1 MSENFSREPPFDK
14 GKREGEGRLM
24 NMQFRDRT
32 EAGQLLARK
41 LTAYA
46 NRSDVLVLALP
57 RGGAPVAFEVAKAL
71 RVPLDIC
78 LVCKLGV
85 PGRKELAMGAIAKD
99 NVLVIDKGVLEWL
112 GISREVIEQ
121 VATIERQELQRRDR
135 IYRGNRS
142 MPNVQRRTVIL
153 VDDGIATGSTVRAA
167 IATLRQ
173 QQPAQIVV
181 AVPVASASTCKDLTT
196 EVEKVVYV
204 RSPEAIGSISHWYAN
219 FSQTTDEEVCSLL
232 AQANH
237 GRSGFHQIGAQ
248 MLRP

>member
-1 MSENFSREPPFDK
+1 
-14 GKREGEGRLM
+14 M
-24 NMQFRDRT
+24 NRQFQDRT

-46 NRSDVLVLALP
+46 NRSDVIVLALP
-57 RGGAPVAFEVAKAL
+57 RGGVPVGFEVAKAL

-78 LVCKLGV
+78 LVRKLGV
-85 PGRKELAMGAIAKD
+85 PGRQELAMGAIAKED
-99 NVLVIDKGVLEWL
+99 VLVIDKEVLEWL
-112 GISREVIEQ
+112 SIPSEVIEQ

-142 MPNVQRRTVIL
+142 IPNVQRRTVIL

-173 QQPAQIVV
+173 HQPAQIVV

-204 RSPEAIGSISHWYAN
+204 LAPEALGSISHWYAN

-232 AQANH
+232 AQAYN
-237 GRSGFHQIGAQ
+237 GQTTVSPIRNIPS
-248 MLRP
+248 

>member
-1 MSENFSREPPFDK
+1 
-14 GKREGEGRLM
+14 M
-24 NMQFRDRT
+24 NRQFRDRT

-46 NRSDVLVLALP
+46 NRSDVMVLALP
-57 RGGAPVAFEVAKAL
+57 RGGVPVAFEVAKAL

-78 LVCKLGV
+78 LVRKLGV
-85 PGRKELAMGAIAKD
+85 PGRQELAMGAIAKED
-99 NVLVIDKGVLEWL
+99 VLVIDKEILEWL
-112 GISREVIEQ
+112 SIPREVIEQ

-142 MPNVQRRTVIL
+142 IPNVQRRTVIL
-153 VDDGIATGSTVRAA
+153 VDDGIATGSTMRAA

-181 AVPVASASTCKDLTT
+181 AVPVAPASTCRDLTT

-204 RSPEAIGSISHWYAN
+204 LAPEAIGSISCWYSN

-232 AQANH
+232 AQAHN
-237 GRSGFHQIGAQ
+237 GQTMESPTRNIPS
-248 MLRP
+248 